1 MVDNS
6 YSHAWVEVYFDGV
19 GWVMFEPTTHDADTL
34 YGIKTEDYKIKT
46 EEEEPPEEDEPE
58 EPTEDEPAEDEP
70 QQDESTTPSVPDGNI
85 INDGTSIGDSTL
97 LETESGFKI
106 TLKDV
111 LFVLCG
117 LAIIAA
123 LVMIPMAIINHR
135 KRQIARM
142 YTLENRAFALV
153 IWRELS
159 RVMNFVESGREKD
172 ETVHDYLK
180 RISEKCGDKSIYDSY
195 ISFDKALYSKEKQTD
210 NDRAYIAKAY
220 QICDAY
226 AIRNS
231 KKFWFNLNRYL
242 LHRI

>member
-1 MVDNS
+1 
-6 YSHAWVEVYFDGV
+6 
-19 GWVMFEPTTHDADTL
+19 
-34 YGIKTEDYKIKT
+34 
-46 EEEEPPEEDEPE
+46 
-58 EPTEDEPAEDEP
+58 
-70 QQDESTTPSVPDGNI
+70 
-85 INDGTSIGDSTL
+85 
-97 LETESGFKI
+97 
-106 TLKDV
+106 
-111 LFVLCG
+111 
-117 LAIIAA
+117 
-123 LVMIPMAIINHR
+123 MIPMAIINHR

-159 RVMNFVESGREKD
+159 RVMKFVDAGREKD

-180 RISEKCGDKSIYDSY
+180 RISEKCADKSIYDSY
-195 ISFDKALYSKEKQTD
+195 ISFDKALYSKEKLTD

-220 QICDAY
+220 QTCDGY